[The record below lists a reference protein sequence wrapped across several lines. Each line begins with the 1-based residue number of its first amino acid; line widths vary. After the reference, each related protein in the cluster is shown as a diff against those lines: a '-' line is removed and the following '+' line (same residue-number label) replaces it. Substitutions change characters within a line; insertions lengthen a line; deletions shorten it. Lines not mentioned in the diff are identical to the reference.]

1 MDCEF
6 LSDVGFLSNNTCT
19 TVTFTVFRDKVQHIP
34 CTSYCHL
41 FIIHNVT
48 KVGITDMLL
57 YVFDRTSCA
66 TVLTLNWM
74 LFLATDLI
82 LILLKI

>member
-6 LSDVGFLSNNTCT
+6 LSDVGFLSNHTCT
-19 TVTFTVFRDKVQHIP
+19 AVTITVLKDKVQHIP
-34 CTSYCHL
+34 CTSYCRL
-41 FIIHNVT
+41 FIIHNVMR
-48 KVGITDMLL
+48 KVGIADMLL
-57 YVFDRTSCA
+57 CVFDRTSCP

-82 LILLKI
+82 

>member
-19 TVTFTVFRDKVQHIP
+19 AVTVTVFGDKVQHIP

>member
-1 MDCEF
+1 MDCKF

-19 TVTFTVFRDKVQHIP
+19 AVTITVFRDKLQHIP

-48 KVGITDMLL
+48 KVGITDTLL

-66 TVLTLNWM
+66 TVPTLNWI
-74 LFLATDLI
+74 LFLATDQI
-82 LILLKI
+82 LILLRK

>member
-1 MDCEF
+1 MDSRF
-6 LSDVGFLSNNTCT
+6 LSGVGFLSNNMCT
-19 TVTFTVFRDKVQHIP
+19 SVTITVFRYKVQHIP
-34 CTSYCHL
+34 CTSYGHL

-48 KVGITDMLL
+48 KVGITDTLF

-66 TVLTLNWM
+66 TALTLNLM

-82 LILLKI
+82 LILLRK

>member
-1 MDCEF
+1 MGSGF
-6 LSDVGFLSNNTCT
+6 LSDVGFLSNNMCT
-19 TVTFTVFRDKVQHIP
+19 SVTITVYRYKVQRIP

-48 KVGITDMLL
+48 KAGITDTLL

-66 TVLTLNWM
+66 TALTLNWM
-74 LFLATDLI
+74 LCLATDLI
-82 LILLKI
+82 LILLRK